1 MLVTASLALS
11 RHLDT
16 SVDKHG
22 YSALTRAR
30 PASDRP
36 GLLITSRILP
46 GLLGAI
52 PAGLCDPA
60 TCLPLPRTFSSFFFF
75 NLFLAA
81 LDLCCCEQ
89 AFSSCSEQGRLSSC
103 GAWAPHCSGFPC
115 CGLALEHVGS
125 VVATQRLSY
134 SVACGNFPG
143 QELNPCALHWQANS

>member
-1 MLVTASLALS
+1 MVTPVTLLPPESVVCLGGGHILLVTASLALS

-30 PASDRP
+30 PASDCP

-60 TCLPLPRTFSSFFFF
+60 TCLPLPRTFSSFFFLICF
-75 NLFLAA
+75 WLHWIFVAVN
-81 LDLCCCEQ
+81 
-89 AFSSCSEQGRLSSC
+89 RLSLVAASR
-103 GAWAPHCSGFPC
+103 GDSLVVVR
-115 CGLALEHVGS
+115 GLLTA
-125 VVATQRLSY
+125 VASL
-134 SVACGNFPG
+134 VADW
-143 QELNPCALHWQANS
+143 L